1 MDAENARLPISAVI
15 GRSAVR
21 LAQLSQQVAPSC
33 CSDVASNPFRQPD
46 PAAIPPAAA
55 AAERDYEAI
64 LAAHYASMPHVAAAV
79 RANSSPPGARAAHA
93 ADSAAPSS
101 PMQTQPQRLQQ
112 PLQSNRVLASHHRVI
127 LGEWPIVSALDAND
141 PRTASLE
148 ALFEHCA
155 TVGYEGMEIGPVC
168 DVRQI
173 CNSPLVERLPCT
185 GRTLHA

>member
-1 MDAENARLPISAVI
+1 MDAENARLSISAVI
-15 GRSAVR
+15 GRSPVR
-21 LAQLSQQVAPSC
+21 LAQLSQQIAPSC
-33 CSDVASNPFRQPD
+33 CSDVASNPFRQSD
-46 PAAIPPAAA
+46 PARTIPPAAA
-55 AAERDYEAI
+55 AAERDYEVI

-79 RANSSPPGARAAHA
+79 RANSSPPGARAARA
-93 ADSAAPSS
+93 ADSAAPS

-112 PLQSNRVLASHHRVI
+112 RLQSNRVLASHHRVI

-155 TVGYEGMEIGPVC
+155 TVGYEGMEIGPVR
-168 DVRQI
+168 DIQI
-173 CNSPLVERLPCT
+173 YNSPLVERLPFT